1 MTAQSVILPLP
12 SDHARFIVLRLKDL
26 SIEKLKEQLEHLF
39 TSRDR
44 LITQHPQAQ
53 IKTAVAFG
61 PELWST
67 LYSQSPAGFK
77 QLAPIQGSFEMPTVP
92 ADMII
97 HIASARADICF
108 ALSQAFFEGIQDQVQ
123 VLDERVCFRY
133 FDGRDITGFIDGTEN
148 PQFPDDRAEV
158 ALLGEDSGIFQ
169 DGSFI
174 FAQRY
179 AHNLEK
185 WKKLKVDTQEQVM
198 GRTKLESIELDD
210 EVKPENAHVARTV
223 VEDEDEDEEGKEM
236 EILRHSLPY
245 GDGRGDQGLF
255 FIAYTKDLK
264 IIDAM
269 LERMFGTSGD
279 GIHDRLLHFVTPL
292 DGAYYF
298 APSEELL
305 EEVLEG

>member
-26 SIEKLKEQLEHLF
+26 TLEQLKEKLADLF
-39 TSRDR
+39 NTRDR
-44 LITQHPQAQ
+44 LITQHPHAQ

-61 PELWST
+61 PELWAQ
-67 LYSQSPAGFK
+67 LYSQTPAGFK
-77 QLAPIQGSFEMPTVP
+77 QLQPIEGAFQMPAVP
-92 ADMII
+92 ADVLI

-108 ALSQAFFEGIQDQVQ
+108 ALSQSFFEGIQDQVE

-133 FDGRDITGFIDGTEN
+133 FDGRDMTGFIDGTEN

-158 ALLGEDSGIFQ
+158 ALLGEDAGIFE
-169 DGSFI
+169 DGSFV

-179 AHNLEK
+179 AHDLDK
-185 WKKLKVDTQEQVM
+185 WKRLKVDAQEQVM

-210 EVKPENAHVARTV
+210 EVKPDNAHVARTV
-223 VEDEDEDEEGKEM
+223 VEDDEGEEM

-245 GDGRGDQGLF
+245 GDGQGDQGLF
-255 FIAYTKDLK
+255 FIAYTKDLT
-264 IIDAM
+264 ILDAM

-279 GIHDRLLHFVTPL
+279 GIHDRLLHFVTAL

-305 EEVLEG
+305 ETVLEG

>member
-61 PELWST
+61 HELWST

-77 QLAPIQGSFEMPTVP
+77 QLEPIHGSFEMPAVP
-92 ADMII
+92 ADMLI

-133 FDGRDITGFIDGTEN
+133 FDGRDITGFVDGTEN

-223 VEDEDEDEEGKEM
+223 VEDGEGEEM